1 MGAEGGWSPLWGR
14 VDGFEWGCR
23 GAAEGARGAPAAIT
37 TLKHHSRPTPGPS
50 SPLPATRPMR
60 EQDCARRTNE
70 EPGRPLIGGALLSIC
85 PTEIQSGATI

>member
-37 TLKHHSRPTPGPS
+37 TLKHHSRPLKPS
-50 SPLPATRPMR
+50 PRHSSNEGSGLRTTGQWGARQASDWWNHLEHLPNGESVDDLRACEM
-60 EQDCARRTNE
+60 
-70 EPGRPLIGGALLSIC
+70 
-85 PTEIQSGATI
+85 